1 MVWGLVIGVLLIVAS
16 IGLYRRGLRVWAVI
30 GFALAIAAL
39 LLGYWSDSTID
50 DDEGSDVPVATIE
63 GAATP
68 VLEEGGV

>member
-1 MVWGLVIGVLLIVAS
+1 MVWGLVVGVLLIVAS

-39 LLGYWSDSTID
+39 LLGYWSDSTIVD
-50 DDEGSDVPVATIE
+50 DDVDQPLAPEE

-68 VLEEGGV
+68 ALEEGGV